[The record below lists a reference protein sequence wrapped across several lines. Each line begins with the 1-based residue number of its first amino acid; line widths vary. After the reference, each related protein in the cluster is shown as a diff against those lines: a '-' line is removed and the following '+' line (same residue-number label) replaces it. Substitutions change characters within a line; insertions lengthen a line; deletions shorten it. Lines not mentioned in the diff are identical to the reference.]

1 MHKSSTLLF
10 LTIIFLLVI
19 GSTAS
24 DAAMIYETGYL
35 SPNGWRF
42 HYSNH
47 SFHTDDSPEAILEVR
62 KNPSGRSP
70 RAGFIVFNHRRVPLK
85 RFLHSQED
93 MFTRKIKLHRHNRLL
108 VFLFGSPGA
117 SISIVIHDSSAAP
130 LPAADF
136 SATPETI
143 LSGSSSTLFW
153 TTTHA
158 DSCRIEPDI
167 GSVAPAGSVTISP
180 DTTTTYTL
188 TADGPGGSR
197 SATAV
202 VTVNRPAPTVN
213 LAVQPAEIIS
223 GESAVLQWSSTD
235 ADSCRIDPDVGTVE
249 LQGELA
255 VSPSETTTYTITAT
269 GSGGSASSSATA
281 TVHLPPSATLS
292 VDPQAIAFGE
302 SATLS
307 WNAFNANTAV
317 IDQGIG
323 DVERNG
329 SITVSPTATTVYTL
343 TVTGPGGTSNAQ
355 TQVVVQSNVAPQPDG
370 SFGQQY
376 EDQIPADATIEAY
389 DSDRF
394 SLITGLVRDSWDL
407 PIEGVSVSILGHGE
421 YGSAITDD
429 QGRFTLPV
437 EGGSTL
443 TVVYQKS
450 DRIPSHRQVYVPWN
464 DIAITETVQ
473 MITEDSASTAV
484 TFDGNPETV
493 VAHRSTPVVDEFG
506 SRAATMVFTGDNRAW
521 RVDEHGND
529 IQELSTITTRA
540 TEFATPESMPAELPP
555 TSAYTYC
562 AELSVDEAER
572 VRFDKPVVFWVDNFL
587 GFDVGEIVPVG
598 YYDRDRGVWV
608 PSDNGVVVRLLD
620 TDSDGIVDAVDSD
633 GDDLPDDLDGDG
645 SFSDEVNGLD
655 DFNAYPPGATFW
667 RAAVSH
673 FTPWDCNW
681 PYGPPMDAISPN
693 PEGEPSADQ
702 QIEDDCKGSNCS
714 FVEERS
720 RIFHEDIPIPGTDMT
735 LHYASDRVKGYKQVI
750 TVPVNGAS
758 VPASLKEIIVKCQV
772 SGRTLQ
778 KFLSPLPNQRTEI
791 VWDGLDFRGDMVTSP
806 VIADVIIGF
815 VYDAFYY
822 SSSVDFNYA
831 FARVGA
837 DPTAVWSRQEVI
849 YWKNSSIKL
858 FPPVSKVSGEIASGW
873 SISSHHQL
881 QIDAPPV
888 LHKGDGALIQNRM
901 SIITTVAGTGDSGL
915 NGDNGPAIQADLY
928 YPRGI
933 AIDPQGN
940 LFIAD
945 YFNSRIRKVDPN
957 GIITTV
963 AGNGLGEDGGP
974 AIQAK
979 LNHPADVAIDPRGNL
994 FIADTYNH
1002 RIRKVDTDGIITT
1015 VAGTGGLGSFDGDG
1029 GPAVQAELDT
1039 PWGIAIDPLG
1049 NLFIADSYN
1058 HRIRKVAPNRIITT
1072 VAGTGDSGFS
1082 GDGGPAIQAKLD
1094 TPTRIAIGPQGN
1106 LFIADNSNRIRKV
1119 DTTGIITTVVG
1130 TGDSGFSGDE
1140 GPAIQADLSYPLG
1153 IAVDPLGNLFI
1164 ADLGN
1169 NRIRKVDS
1177 QGIITTV
1184 AGTGDSGFS
1193 GDGWPA
1199 IQAKLYYPS
1208 GLAID
1213 PLGNLFIADEINNR
1227 IRKVGS
1233 PQGSIFSVAI
1243 NDGEIA
1249 FAAPNG
1255 IGYIVDNAGN
1265 HSKTIDLETGNT
1277 LYIFTNDELKDQ
1289 QLLTSITDQ
1298 FGNQTTI
1305 NRYAD
1310 GTPES
1315 ITSPD
1320 GLTTQVTV
1328 DADNH
1333 LTHITYTD
1341 GSTYQFEYTDDGLL
1355 TAKTEPNGN
1364 RYEHV
1369 FDETGRLAEAIDD
1382 EGGHWSYNREAN
1394 ENGDI
1399 VTEVM
1404 TGEGNLTT
1412 YLDHTDSSGTFTST
1426 ITDPTGAQTLF
1437 SRSGDGLTA
1446 EKSLPCGMDLG
1457 FTYDLDPEYKFK
1469 FVKEMSET
1477 APSGL
1482 KRTVHHEKTYEDTDF
1497 DDVPDRITETVTQNG
1512 KPTIIENDV
1521 LQSQKTIISPEGRT
1535 ITAHYDGETLLTEK
1549 ILVPG
1554 LLDTEYDYD
1563 QRGRLTTVLKGTRQ
1577 ASFLYDGEGNL
1588 SASTDPRGYT
1598 TGYDHDPLGRIT
1610 TVYRPDAGAL
1620 YLSYDA
1626 NGNMT
1631 ILTNPSAI
1639 DHVFGFNGVNLKS
1652 AYQTPLSGSYRY
1664 LYDAD
1669 RRLIQ
1674 INFPSGRQ
1682 IDNIYD
1688 STRLS
1693 RIQTPRNNIDFTY
1706 LCGTKIGSIAKGSET
1721 ILYSYDGR
1729 LLTSESYAGTL
1740 NQSLAYSYNDDFS
1753 ITDFTYAGASFL
1765 NEYDTDGL
1773 LTAAGNFSIF
1783 NNVDNGLPETVTDGS
1798 LTIERGFSGYGELDS
1813 QHLTVNGNPV
1823 IQWNVTRDNAG
1834 RIVGKNETVGG
1845 ITSSYSY
1852 SYDSIGRLLRVTKNG
1867 VDVES
1872 YDYDLNGTR
1881 VSETNGLRGID
1892 GRILAYSDEDH
1903 LLSAG
1908 SASYQY
1914 DLDGFLTQKV
1924 EGAEVTTYAYSL
1936 RGELLQVGLPDGRMI
1951 TYEHDPLGR
1960 RIAKRVDGIT
1970 VKKYL
1975 WQGRNRLLA
1984 VYDGADNL
1992 VQRFVYADGRMPVA
2006 MAQEGMTYYLAYD
2019 PVGSLRMVTDASG
2032 NTVKRIDYDSFG
2044 NILVDTNPSM
2054 TVPFGFAGGLHD
2066 RDTGLVRF
2074 GYRDYDPDIGRWT
2087 AKDPIGFAG
2096 GDTDLYGYVFSD
2108 PVNFVDPYGLE
2119 MSDIIPG
2126 VRKAIVEGTKG
2137 GFHAVSEAGKFVGTN
2152 IQPSEKTLNITI
2164 DGATV
2169 LGTASGISGN
2179 IPATATFTFIGVSAS
2194 ALKSSLYSDTPCND
2208 AITQSIQSA
2217 VQAPPAIDPIVD
2229 KIIEESMNVYIKKNN
2244 LPKM

>member
-281 TVHLPPSATLS
+281 TVHLPPSSTLS

-302 SATLS
+302 SAMLS

-620 TDSDGIVDAVDSD
+620 TDSDGIVDALDSD

-881 QIDAPPV
+881 HIDAPPV

-1002 RIRKVDTDGIITT
+1002 RIRKVDT
-1015 VAGTGGLGSFDGDG
+1015 
-1029 GPAVQAELDT
+1029 
-1039 PWGIAIDPLG
+1039 
-1049 NLFIADSYN
+1049 
-1058 HRIRKVAPNRIITT
+1058 
-1072 VAGTGDSGFS
+1072 
-1082 GDGGPAIQAKLD
+1082 
-1094 TPTRIAIGPQGN
+1094 
-1106 LFIADNSNRIRKV
+1106 
-1119 DTTGIITTVVG
+1119 TGIITTVVG

-1184 AGTGDSGFS
+1184 AGTGDSGSS

-1277 LYIFTNDELKDQ
+1277 LYIFTNDEHKDQ

-1512 KPTIIENDV
+1512 KPTIIENDIV
-1521 LQSQKTIISPEGRT
+1521 QTQRTIISPEGRT

-1598 TGYDHDPLGRIT
+1598 TAYDHDPLGRIT

-1823 IQWNVTRDNAG
+1823 IQWDVTRDNAG

-2054 TVPFGFAGGLHD
+2054 TLPFGFAGGLHD
-2066 RDTGLVRF
+2066 RDIGLVRF

-2108 PVNFVDPYGLE
+2108 PINLVDPTGEFGLAGFVVG
-2119 MSDIIPG
+2119 IAG
-2126 VRKAIVEGTKG
+2126 GAYG
-2137 GFHAVSEAGKFVGTN
+2137 GFVGGIANGNVGTG
-2152 IQPSEKTLNITI
+2152 IISGIIGGVAGGAVGIIAPHLSPVAGGLLGGIIGGVAGGVTGVYL
-2164 DGATV
+2164 DHPCGATFSHY
-2169 LGTASGISGN
+2169 AN
-2179 IPATATFTFIGVSAS
+2179 AATFGGFAGGVTGGIGGAFTAGAGILGAGGVAVEIASAMTTAPVGIGLGMVVSAI
-2194 ALKSSLYSDTPCND
+2194 PN
-2208 AITQSIQSA
+2208 
-2217 VQAPPAIDPIVD
+2217 
-2229 KIIEESMNVYIKKNN
+2229 
-2244 LPKM
+2244 